1 MMKKLLALL
10 CIVLVAAV
18 SVVGTLAYLTDRES
32 AVNTFTVGN
41 VDITLDEAKVNTD
54 GTPVTPAE
62 RVTENDYHLIPGKS
76 YVKDPTVTVLK
87 GSEESYIR
95 VLVSVNFSKELDAI
109 FSPDGADLLKIFQG
123 YDAQKWTLEG
133 NTVTGNTRTYE
144 FRYFETVK
152 AEDDTALTPV
162 FTGFTV
168 PGEITG
174 EQLATLVSKDA
185 DGKIISQFTITV
197 EGHAIQAATFESADA
212 AWAAF
217 DAQHNPT
224 TTP

>member
-54 GTPVTPAE
+54 GTPVEGAD
-62 RVTENDYHLIPGKS
+62 RVKENEYHLIPGET
-76 YVKDPTVTVLK
+76 YTKDPTVTVLK
-87 GSEESYIR
+87 DSEDSYIR
-95 VLVSVNFSKELDAI
+95 THVIVEDAADVKDVLGQDPTVYLNIDATNWELKGVREDAE
-109 FSPDGADLLKIFQG
+109 K
-123 YDAQKWTLEG
+123 
-133 NTVTGNTRTYE
+133 NTITYE
-144 FRYFETVK
+144 YRYIGTKSTGEEGKKIVVK
-152 AEDDTALTPV
+152 ATEDTALEPL
-162 FTGFTV
+162 FTELTV
-168 PGEITG
+168 PGAVTG
-174 EQLATLVSKDA
+174 EDLA
-185 DGKIISQFTITV
+185 KIAEMKISV
-197 EGHAIQAATFESADA
+197 EGHAIQAATFTDADA